1 MQKYSFTASIV
12 IKFRDAK
19 PNLKRL
25 RNRPKTQ
32 AKAHRSIG
40 RIFMKTNLTR
50 RFVLAT
56 SASAMLMGSA
66 ITAAASDWAP
76 QKPVEMVIMAGQGG
90 GADRIARLFQSI
102 IQKENLSRM
111 PILPVNKGGGSG
123 AEALRYLKDKE
134 GDAHVIMATLN
145 SYYTTPLRTDIGV
158 DIAEFQPLAR
168 MAMDT
173 FVLWVNADSDI
184 QTLEDYVAAVKAADG
199 SWKMGG
205 TGTGQEDSL
214 VTAMLEK
221 EFDIKHTYVPFKG
234 GGTVAKNL
242 VGGHLDATVN
252 NPAEQMGFWQA
263 GKVRPIVAFTPER
276 LDIFPDV
283 PTATELGH
291 DIVYWMQ
298 RSFVAPKG
306 MPPEAVAYYT
316 EMFRKL
322 GESEE
327 WQTYAAEKALVADQ
341 ITGDALQEY
350 FLEERAK
357 HEAILKDM
365 KDGTS

>member
-1 MQKYSFTASIV
+1 MTYKI
-12 IKFRDAK
+12 
-19 PNLKRL
+19 
-25 RNRPKTQ
+25 
-32 AKAHRSIG
+32 
-40 RIFMKTNLTR
+40 TR
-50 RFVLAT
+50 R
-56 SASAMLMGSA
+56 
-66 ITAAASDWAP
+66 ITMAAAASVALLGSTAAGLAEGWKP

-102 IQKENLSRM
+102 IQKERLSNM
-111 PILPVNKGGGSG
+111 PVLPINKGGGSG

-158 DIAEFQPLAR
+158 DIEEFQPLAR

-184 QTLEDYVAAVKAADG
+184 QTLEDYVAAVQAAGG

-205 TGTGQEDSL
+205 TGSGQEDSL

-221 EFDIKHTYVPFKG
+221 EFGIKHVYVPFKG
-234 GGTVAKNL
+234 GGDVAKNL
-242 VGGHLDATVN
+242 VGGHIDATVN
-252 NPAEQMGFWQA
+252 NPAEQMGFYKA
-263 GKVRPIVAFTPER
+263 GKVRPIVAFTPQR
-276 LDIFPDV
+276 LDVFPDV
-283 PTATELGH
+283 PTASELGH

-298 RSFVAPKG
+298 RSFVAPKD
-306 MPPEAVAYYT
+306 MPAEAVTYYT
-316 EMFRKL
+316 DMLQKL

-327 WQTYAAEKALVADQ
+327 WQTYTAEKALVADM
-341 ITGDALQEY
+341 ITGDDLQAY

-357 HEAILKDM
+357 HDAILTEID
-365 KDGTS
+365 DGNS

>member
-1 MQKYSFTASIV
+1 MS
-12 IKFRDAK
+12 KF
-19 PNLKRL
+19 N
-25 RNRPKTQ
+25 
-32 AKAHRSIG
+32 
-40 RIFMKTNLTR
+40 FTR
-50 RFVLAT
+50 RAAMALTATAMVL
-56 SASAMLMGSA
+56 GSSV
-66 ITAAASDWAP
+66 AALAEDWKP

-102 IQKENLSRM
+102 IQKENLSNM

-184 QTLEDYVAAVKAADG
+184 QTLDDYVAAVQAAG
-199 SWKMGG
+199 GEWKMGG

-221 EFDIKHTYVPFKG
+221 EFGIKHTYVPFKG

-242 VGGHLDATVN
+242 VGGHIDATVN

-276 LDIFPDV
+276 LAVFPDV
-283 PTATELGH
+283 PTASEMGH

-306 MPPEAVAYYT
+306 MPAEAVAYYT
-316 EMFRKL
+316 EMFEQL
-322 GESEE
+322 AATEE
-327 WQTYAAEKALVADQ
+327 WQTYASEKALVADM
-341 ITGDALQEY
+341 ITGDELQAY
-350 FLEERAK
+350 FLEERSK
-357 HEAILKDM
+357 HDTILNSM
-365 KDGTS
+365 AESS

>member
-1 MQKYSFTASIV
+1 M
-12 IKFRDAK
+12 
-19 PNLKRL
+19 
-25 RNRPKTQ
+25 
-32 AKAHRSIG
+32 
-40 RIFMKTNLTR
+40 TNNITR
-50 RFVLAT
+50 RF
-56 SASAMLMGSA
+56 A
-66 ITAAASDWAP
+66 IAAAASVALLGSTAAGLAEGWKP

-102 IQKENLSRM
+102 IQKERLSNM
-111 PILPVNKGGGSG
+111 PVLPVNKGGGSG

-158 DIAEFQPLAR
+158 DIEEFQPLAR

-184 QTLEDYVAAVKAADG
+184 YTMEDYVAAVKASGG

-214 VTAMLEK
+214 VTAMLQK
-221 EFDIKHTYVPFKG
+221 EFGMDVVYVPFKG
-234 GGTVAKNL
+234 GGDVAKNL
-242 VGGHLDATVN
+242 VGGHIDSSVN
-252 NPAEQMGFWQA
+252 NPAEALGFYNA
-263 GKVRPIVAFTPER
+263 GKLRPIVAFTPER
-276 LDIFPDV
+276 LSVFPDV

-306 MPPEAVAYYT
+306 MPAEAVAYYT
-316 EMFRKL
+316 EML
-322 GESEE
+322 QQLAATEE
-327 WQTYAAEKALVADQ
+327 WQTYTSEKALVADM
-341 ITGDALQEY
+341 IVGDDLQSY
-350 FLEERAK
+350 FLEERDK
-357 HEAILKDM
+357 HAAILQEIE
-365 KDGTS
+365 GNS